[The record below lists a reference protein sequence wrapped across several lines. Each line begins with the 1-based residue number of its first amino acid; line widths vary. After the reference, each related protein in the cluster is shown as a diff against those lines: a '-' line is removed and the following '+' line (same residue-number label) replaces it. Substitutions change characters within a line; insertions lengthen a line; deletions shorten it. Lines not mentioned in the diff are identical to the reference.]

1 MSAADVASAYRVAL
15 RGTATER
22 PVPAVP
28 VPPAPPRLVLRIT
41 GEANVVRV
49 RIHRMSG
56 GRRGPLVARAFRP
69 PTSRP
74 VRLRLS
80 DGEIRRR
87 LTPGRYRIEV
97 AAGTTRT
104 TLGAVSAR
112 ATRVVR

>member
-1 MSAADVASAYRVAL
+1 VRSL
-15 RGTATER
+15 T
-22 PVPAVP
+22 VPARIARARVR
-28 VPPAPPRLVLRIT
+28 AHGLRLVLRIA
-41 GEANVVRV
+41 GEANAVRV

-56 GRRGPLVARAFRP
+56 ARRGPLVAQAFRP
-69 PTSRP
+69 PTSNP

-80 DGEIRRR
+80 DREIRRR

-112 ATRVVR
+112 PTRVVR